1 MNVVVVYASRTGNTE
16 KVAFQIASELGCKV
30 EKITKDST
38 LKLDCFDL
46 VFLGTWIYGGE
57 PSNDLQN
64 WLKALQFADNKRVFT
79 LFMTWAGGGASDKLA
94 YQRVKLILEGKGQR
108 LQEHPFVCLGKTFGF
123 ARKSHPNDQDMDNAC
138 KWAKQQLLQAE
149 KSIQNT
155 A

>member
-1 MNVVVVYASRTGNTE
+1 MNVIIVYASRTGNTE
-16 KVAFQIASELGCKV
+16 KIAFKIASELGCKA

-38 LKLDCFDL
+38 FQLDSYDL

-64 WLKALQFADNKRVFT
+64 WLKALEFIDNKRVFSV
-79 LFMTWAGGGASDKLA
+79 FMTWAGGGASDKLA

-123 ARKSHPNDQDMDNAC
+123 ARKSHPNDQDMENAG

-149 KSIQNT
+149 KSMQNP